1 MGMTIQVMTAFG
13 PKKNPT
19 VQVTASGEPRVTE
32 LPADLSVALEARA
45 GARAAFDTFAP
56 SRCRERV
63 RQLEATK
70 TQDTRIRRREKLL
83 ADLTIR

>member
-1 MGMTIQVMTAFG
+1 MTIQVMTAFG

-19 VQVTASGEPRVTE
+19 VQVSGEPRVTE
-32 LPADLSVALEARA
+32 LPADLSAALGAQA

-56 SRCRERV
+56 FRRRERV

-70 TQDTRIRRREKLL
+70 TQDTRTRRREQLL

>member
-32 LPADLSVALEARA
+32 VPADLSAALEAQA

-56 SRCRERV
+56 SIRRERV

-70 TQDTRIRRREKLL
+70 IQDTRTRRREKLL

>member
-32 LPADLSVALEARA
+32 LPADLSAALEAQA
-45 GARAAFDTFAP
+45 GARAAFDTFVLF
-56 SRCRERV
+56 RRRERV

-70 TQDTRIRRREKLL
+70 TQDTRTRRRGKLL
-83 ADLTIR
+83 ADLTVR